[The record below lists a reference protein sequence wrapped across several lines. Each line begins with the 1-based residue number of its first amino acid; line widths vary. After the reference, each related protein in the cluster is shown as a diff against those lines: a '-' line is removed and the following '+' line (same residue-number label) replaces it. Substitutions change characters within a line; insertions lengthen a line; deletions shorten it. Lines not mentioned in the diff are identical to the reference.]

1 MLAVAALSAR
11 AIVESAAR
19 DRMRCVALDVFG
31 DADTRRAA
39 AHWMPIGD
47 ASSLRI
53 DGDRLLRALRALATE
68 DAVTGWIAGSGF
80 EAQPELLEAGA
91 SCLPLLGTAG
101 ADVRRLRDPVAFFHA
116 LRAGGIAHPPVCF
129 TPPRTPGPWLHKD
142 SGGCGGWQVRRSAD
156 GEPGGGRYWQLERS
170 GAAMSA
176 TFVANGQD
184 AAVLGFNRQLVCAIG
199 ERPFVFAG
207 VVGPVA
213 PSDAMQR
220 SIGDAVRR
228 LAREFRVRG
237 LASLDFVLH
246 GEGEQASAEVIELNP
261 RPPAS
266 LSLYS
271 RVGGHGVLHAHRRAC
286 VQGVLPHRPAA
297 ADGVHDPAAADG
309 VHDRAAADG
318 VHGIRIVF
326 APRALR
332 LDADAAATIAR
343 WPGAHD
349 LPQAGSAFM
358 AGDPLCSLSAS
369 AADAV
374 RVQAALTQAHDAL
387 LQALETLS

>member
-1 MLAVAALSAR
+1 
-11 AIVESAAR
+11 
-19 DRMRCVALDVFG
+19 MRCVALDVFG

-47 ASSLRI
+47 PAALRI

-91 SCLPLLGTAG
+91 QCLPLLGTAG

-142 SGGCGGWQVRRSAD
+142 SGGCGGWNVRRDAD
-156 GEPGGGRYWQLERS
+156 GPTGSGSYWQLERT

-184 AAVLGFNRQLVCAIG
+184 AVVLGFNRQLTRAIG
-199 ERPFVFAG
+199 ERPYVFAG
-207 VVGPVA
+207 VVGPVGA
-213 PSDAMQR
+213 SDAVQR

-266 LSLYS
+266 LMLYP

-297 ADGVHDPAAADG
+297 TAVLHDPAATAVLHDPAAADG
-309 VHDRAAADG
+309 VHGMR
-318 VHGIRIVF
+318 VVF

-332 LDADAAATIAR
+332 LDADAAEAIAR
-343 WPGAHD
+343 RPGAHD
-349 LPQAGSAFM
+349 LPPAGSAFM
-358 AGDPLCSLSAS
+358 PGDPLCSLSAS
-369 AADAV
+369 GADAAQ
-374 RVQAALTQAHDAL
+374 VQAELARADDAL
-387 LQALETLS
+387 LRSLETAA

>member
-1 MLAVAALSAR
+1 VLAVAALSAR

-19 DRMRCVALDVFG
+19 DRIRCVALDVFG

-47 ASSLRI
+47 PAALRI

-80 EAQPELLEAGA
+80 EAQPELLEEGA
-91 SCLPLLGTAG
+91 QCLPLLGTAG

-116 LRAGGIAHPPVCF
+116 LRAGGIPHPPVCF

-142 SGGCGGWQVRRSAD
+142 SGGCGGWQVHRSAD
-156 GEPGGGRYWQLERS
+156 GTPGSGSYWQLERA
-170 GAAMSA
+170 GVAMSA

-184 AAVLGFNRQLVCAIG
+184 GVVLGFNRQLTCAIG

-213 PSDAMQR
+213 VSDAMQR
-220 SIGDAVRR
+220 SIGDAVHR
-228 LAREFRVRG
+228 LAREFCVRG

-246 GEGEQASAEVIELNP
+246 GDGAEVIELNP

-266 LSLYS
+266 LALYP

-297 ADGVHDPAAADG
+297 ADRVCDPAAAAG
-309 VHDRAAADG
+309 VCDPVAAAG
-318 VHGIRIVF
+318 VRGIRIVF

-332 LDADAAATIAR
+332 LDADAAERIAR
-343 WPGAHD
+343 WPDAHD

-358 AGDPLCSLSAS
+358 PGDPLCSLSAS
-369 AADAV
+369 GADAT

-387 LQALETLS
+387 LQELETLS